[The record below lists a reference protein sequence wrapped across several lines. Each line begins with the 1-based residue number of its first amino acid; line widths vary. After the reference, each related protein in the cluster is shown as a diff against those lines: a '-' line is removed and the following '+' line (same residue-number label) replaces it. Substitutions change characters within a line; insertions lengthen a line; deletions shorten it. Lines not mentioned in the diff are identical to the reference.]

1 MLLRSSSGSEPI
13 HTRNARRD
21 TQNLARRRRLS
32 WCEVYSP
39 PKRQGGIVRE
49 EAKMRPLG
57 KVRLGITQSTK
68 TAEITPDNNTASSVI
83 EYELAGPLNWRVEPS
98 SRVFEPAKYPAW
110 KANQLY
116 GNGQL
121 VVATNWD
128 NGKTIVFRCIKS
140 GMSGTTEPV
149 WPTRMSARIWD
160 GQTGWVATF
169 VATIYEVIA
178 INKNETQ
185 AIETIVRAKE
195 INS

>member
-1 MLLRSSSGSEPI
+1 MLLRSSSGFEPI

-21 TQNLARRRRLS
+21 TQKLTARRRLD
-32 WCEVYSP
+32 WCEIYNP
-39 PKRQGGIVRE
+39 PKKQGGIVQQKTE
-49 EAKMRPLG
+49 MRPLG
-57 KVRLGITQSTK
+57 KFRCAITQSTK
-68 TAEITPDNNTASSVI
+68 TAEITPDANTASSVI
-83 EYELAGPLNWRVEPS
+83 EYEIALPPDSHVDPS
-98 SRVFEPAKYPAW
+98 SRVFVPARYPAR

-128 NGKTIVFRCIKS
+128 NGKTMVFRCIKS

-160 GQTGWVATF
+160 GQTGWVAAF

-185 AIETIVRAKE
+185 AIETIVRVKE